1 MDTIP
6 CFYGDI
12 GIETHERICRLP
24 GSQVRRCDDELRS
37 GYDDTDGPGLL
48 FPKLGERDGTMIPG
62 CFPCVGSTFTMTDK
76 PYFFQALSLLKK
88 GSCPVRQPL
97 LSCNAGSFCLW
108 PVHYVSRYL
117 LSTGHG
123 GYSMHRPYLHPQHGN
138 LLWELRPVSGI

>member
-76 PYFFQALSLLKK
+76 PYFFKPFPPKRELSRKTA
-88 GSCPVRQPL
+88 L
-97 LSCNAGSFCLW
+97 LSVMPGSFASGLCIMCLDICF
-108 PVHYVSRYL
+108 PQAMEVTVCIE
-117 LSTGHG
+117 
-123 GYSMHRPYLHPQHGN
+123 PYLHPQHGN